1 MKKNKMM
8 RIASVLLVAV
18 ILTTC
23 AISGTFAKY
32 VTSGSINDS
41 ARVAKWGVT
50 IGAEGTL
57 FSTTYKDSPVA
68 YQEGETGRDITVQA
82 LTSANTDV
90 VAPGT
95 KNEDGMTF
103 TLTGTPEV
111 DTEIKIAVTSKDI
124 TYKASDT
131 DTAYNPVVFTLKN
144 GTGDVLSTGT
154 LATIEAY
161 LEGLSKVYDT
171 NTNLANISANTDGTY
186 KLTWAWDF
194 DDNGNGTNDVK
205 DTALGNIAA
214 GTVTNSYSN
223 VDTSFA
229 ITITATQID

>member
-32 VTSGSINDS
+32 VTSGGTDDS

-50 IGAEGTL
+50 IGASGTL
-57 FSTTYKDSPVA
+57 FSTTYKDIPVD
-68 YQEGETGRDITVQA
+68 YQEGETVDTITVQA
-82 LTSANTDV
+82 LTSAGYDV

-95 KNEDGMTF
+95 RNDDGMTF

-111 DTEIKIAVTSKDI
+111 DTAISIELTTKDI
-124 TYKASDT
+124 TYKANADDS
-131 DTAYNPVVFTLKN
+131 AYNPVVFTLKN
-144 GTGDVLSTGT
+144 GTGTVLKSGT
-154 LATIEAY
+154 LADIKAY
-161 LEGLSKVYDT
+161 FAPLSKTYHT
-171 NTNLANISANTDGTY
+171 NQNLANIGENTDGTY

-194 DDNGNGTNDVK
+194 DDSGRGTNDAK
-205 DTALGNIAA
+205 DTALGNMAA
-214 GTVTNSYSN
+214 TETTNGFSN
-223 VDTSFA
+223 YDTSFA
-229 ITITATQID
+229 ITIKATQVD

>member
-32 VTSGSINDS
+32 VTTGSGSDS

-50 IGAEGTL
+50 IGVEGTL
-57 FSTTYKDSPVA
+57 FSKTYKDAPVD
-68 YQEGETGRDITVQA
+68 YNENDTDRTITVQA
-82 LTSANTDV
+82 LTSANTNV

-95 KNEDGMTF
+95 KNEEGMTF
-103 TLTGTPEV
+103 TLKGTPEV
-111 DTEIKIAVTSKDI
+111 DTKIEIVLTTKDI
-124 TYKASDT
+124 TYKANESDT
-131 DTAYNPVVFTLKN
+131 PYNPVVFTLKN
-144 GTGDVLSTGT
+144 GTGDVLATGT
-154 LATIEAY
+154 LATIKTY

-171 NTNLANISANTDGTY
+171 NTDLAKISTNTDGTY

-194 DDNGNGTNDVK
+194 DDNGAGTNDVK

-214 GTVTNSYSN
+214 GTVTNAHSN
-223 VDTSFA
+223 TDTSFS
-229 ITITATQID
+229 INITATQVD